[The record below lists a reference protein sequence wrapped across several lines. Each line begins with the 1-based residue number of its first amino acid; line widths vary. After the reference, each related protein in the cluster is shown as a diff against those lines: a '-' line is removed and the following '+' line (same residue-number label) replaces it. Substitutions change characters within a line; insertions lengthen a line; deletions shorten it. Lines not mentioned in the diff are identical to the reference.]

1 MGGGERNGGKLHTH
15 KSFFFKISAS
25 ITLTYIFNI
34 KIAND
39 INVGFG
45 FEIGLESFY
54 VKVVKAGGGGVRG
67 DVRHPVYSRKE
78 RRGRVNWSP

>member
-54 VKVVKAGGGGVRG
+54 VKVVKAGGEVSEGMSDIRFT
-67 DVRHPVYSRKE
+67 P
-78 RRGRVNWSP
+78 GRNGEEG